1 MVDELLIDI
10 IDVSLP
16 SNSDVVSKCVNIL
29 KIMAEFINVE
39 KKINEGILPEPLL
52 AEELKEGDEVMAVVD
67 QLMGEVLPLH
77 VHQANAHVVE
87 DEDESEQSMDD
98 PHPLGMDDDEDEEMD
113 GDEDDDMEGEGIDDD
128 DEDPDEEEH

>member
-52 AEELKEGDEVMAVVD
+52 AEELKEGDEVMAAVD

-98 PHPLGMDDDEDEEMD
+98 PHPLGMDDDEDE
-113 GDEDDDMEGEGIDDD
+113 
-128 DEDPDEEEH
+128 